1 MKSVYTILATAVLA
15 VAFNQSALA
24 APYQM
29 TQQEAEQGQR
39 GVEAYNAGDYQR
51 ALRLWKPLA
60 DKGVSIAEH
69 NYGRAYAEGTG
80 VKRNYKQAAY
90 WYQRAAEHGHTPAVH
105 NLGMLYLKGLGV
117 KKDAQKAAQLLQQS
131 AQQGDDLSQY
141 QLGMMYYTGEGV
153 RQDKQRGFALM
164 MQSAEQ
170 GNKNAM
176 KAVASAYAYGAGVA
190 QDSEKAR
197 AWYDKIGNDAE
208 IKQDEV
214 MYQQLLR
221 LDEAA
226 KRSRQR

>member
-90 WYQRAAEHGHTPAVH
+90 WYQRAAEHGHVEI
-105 NLGMLYLKGLGV
+105 NRV
-117 KKDAQKAAQLLQQS
+117 V
-131 AQQGDDLSQY
+131 
-141 QLGMMYYTGEGV
+141 YTTV
-153 RQDKQRGFALM
+153 W
-164 MQSAEQ
+164 
-170 GNKNAM
+170 
-176 KAVASAYAYGAGVA
+176 
-190 QDSEKAR
+190 EK
-197 AWYDKIGNDAE
+197 
-208 IKQDEV
+208 
-214 MYQQLLR
+214 
-221 LDEAA
+221 
-226 KRSRQR
+226 

>member
-39 GVEAYNAGDYQR
+39 GVEAYNAG
-51 ALRLWKPLA
+51 